1 MHRHLFSV
9 LRKIIGSVLIVL
21 GVVGAFIPIP
31 IVPLFLLI
39 FIGLAMLG
47 IKHPWIDKMKVRY
60 EMERSKE
67 RSLTTRVG
75 ALLAGILLFFLI
87 VCISV
92 FFYVQTMGRGDM
104 YKNVSD
110 VPKTNIAIVLGASVI
125 DGKPSLIL
133 EERAKAAVEL
143 YMAGKVV
150 KILVTGDNRESN

>member
-31 IVPLFLLI
+31 IVPFFLLI

-47 IKHPWIDKMKVRY
+47 IKHPWIDKMKERY
-60 EMERSKE
+60 ERERSKE

-125 DGKPSLIL
+125 DGKPYLIL
-133 EERAKAAVEL
+133 EERKNPRN
-143 YMAGKVV
+143 G
-150 KILVTGDNRESN
+150 R